1 MMSKLVT
8 KPFRINVPDA
18 VLADIRTRLLN
29 AHLPPAPPAPLASSW
44 QLGASHAFMLKLRA
58 YWLDA
63 YDWRKQEAALNRFPQ
78 FTAEIDD
85 HTIHFVH
92 EKGSSTRPRP
102 LLLLHGWPG
111 SHVEFMH
118 AVERLAHPERFG
130 GKAEDGFDVI
140 VPSLPGFGFS
150 SPNTSP
156 TSPRKM
162 AWLMARLMRDVLG
175 YERYIA
181 QGGDWGSLLSGWLA
195 YEAPECAGAHFNF
208 FFWRNFTVQPEGDA
222 EKAWSQ
228 RFAAAFEA
236 SNAYFKVHVGSPL
249 TLAFGMEDSPM
260 GAASWIID
268 KFHAWSDIGEGG
280 IEASFTMDQLIT
292 NVMTYL
298 VNRAFTSALWYY
310 PGYFLDFGTEP
321 LPPDARITQP
331 VGVASFPK
339 EFLPWPPRSF
349 VERHMNVVR
358 WRDMP
363 SGGHFAMLEK
373 PDLLIPEISGF
384 ANDIGF

>member
-1 MMSKLVT
+1 MT
-8 KPFRINVPDA
+8 KPTIAPFRINVPQA
-18 VLADIRTRLLN
+18 VLDDIRARLTH
-29 AHLPPAPPAPLASSW
+29 AHLPPEPPAAMAQGW
-44 QLGASHAFMLKLRA
+44 QLGASHAFMLRLREH
-58 YWLDA
+58 WLHT
-63 YDWRKQEAALNRFPQ
+63 YDWRKTEAALNRFPQ
-78 FTAEIDD
+78 FMAEIDG
-85 HTIHFVH
+85 HQIHFVH
-92 EKGSSTRPRP
+92 EKGSNRSPRP

-111 SHVEFMH
+111 SHFEFMH

-130 GKAEDGFDVI
+130 GKPEDGFDV
-140 VPSLPGFGFS
+140 VVASLPGFGFS
-150 SPNTSP
+150 SANNAP
-156 TSPRKM
+156 TSPRRM
-162 AWLMARLMRDVLG
+162 AGLVGRLMREGLG
-175 YERYIA
+175 YDRFIA
-181 QGGDWGSLLSGWLA
+181 QGGDWGSLLAGWLA
-195 YEAPECAGAHFNF
+195 YEDAACQGAHFNF
-208 FFWRNFTVQPEGDA
+208 FFWRNFAIQPQTDD

-292 NVMTYL
+292 NLMIYL
-298 VNRAFTSALWYY
+298 VNRRFTSALWYY
-310 PGYFLDFGTEP
+310 PGYFMDFTTGP
-321 LPPDARITQP
+321 LPADARIEKP
-331 VGVASFPK
+331 VGVANFPK

-349 VERHMNVVR
+349 VERHMNVSH

-373 PDLLIPEISGF
+373 PDLLIPEIVAF
-384 ANDIGF
+384 AKGIGF